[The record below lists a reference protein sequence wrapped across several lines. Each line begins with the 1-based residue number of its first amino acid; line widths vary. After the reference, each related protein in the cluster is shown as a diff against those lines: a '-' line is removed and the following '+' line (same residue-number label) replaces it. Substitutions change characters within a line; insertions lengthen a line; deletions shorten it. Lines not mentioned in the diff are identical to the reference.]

1 METKKHI
8 INLPKNKVAE
18 NISVKTENGQIVVN
32 YDLKEKFNL
41 KKGEIYFIETKSL
54 IGITYIHAGF
64 KDEKILSFAS
74 YFYNNSS
81 IYYAYYAGGDWMCD
95 KEDVLYFRPATFKE
109 KKTLFD
115 ALAKHG
121 KQWNADK
128 MCIEDIFNPKDG
140 DFLVSSK
147 GKIFIYSPYSVDS
160 NTCAGYCG
168 TYPSGRFRYTFSS
181 NWTNKKGCRYA
192 TESEKQEFLEK
203 LKEAG
208 YTWNAEKKCLE
219 EYVWKPKKGEE
230 YFFIGANF
238 KVYNTICWNTYADNS
253 KIAINNCFQTEEQAE
268 KKAEELKE
276 VLKKK

>member
-41 KKGEIYFIETKSL
+41 KKGEIYFVETKLS

-74 YFYNNSS
+74 YFYNNSA
-81 IYYAYYAGGDWMCD
+81 IYYAGGDWMCD

-109 KKTLFD
+109 KKTLFY

-128 MCIEDIFNPKDG
+128 MCVEDIFNPKDG

-160 NTCAGYCG
+160 DSFACYCG
-168 TYPSGRFRYTFSS
+168 IYSSGGLRDKGSKS
-181 NWTNKKGCRYA
+181 WTNKKGCRYA
-192 TESEKQEFLEK
+192 TESEKQELLKK
-203 LKEAG
+203 LKESG

-219 EYVWKPKKGEE
+219 EYVWKPKYGEI
-230 YFFIGANF
+230 YYYIGADF
-238 KVYNTICWNTYADNS
+238 KGYHATYLGSIFDDKVICA
-253 KIAINNCFQTEEQAE
+253 NNCFQTEEQAE
-268 KKAEELKE
+268 RKAEELRK